1 MNTLILFEQLL
12 VLAAMAAVGFLAFRL
27 KWIDQPSASKVTTLV
42 VKIFNP
48 MMIISSTIGRS
59 SGSSSRLLLQ
69 NFILTLVYFA
79 VLTLAGFLYVRYRR
93 FDPGSSNLYMLL
105 TVFSNLGFMG
115 IPLVKAL
122 YGDDYI
128 IYLVF
133 YLMVFNVIAYT
144 FGIRLAVGI
153 SDGEAHFRPDMLFNT
168 GMASCI
174 ISVLLFVLKIPVA
187 APIASFCSYVGNM
200 AIPLSMMIIGVTLA
214 QTSWKDLFTPS
225 DCRFI
230 FFKML
235 LLPVICSLLIR
246 LFPVEEHLRTLFCL
260 MVSMP
265 AASLTGMLAEEYA
278 GRGHECNR
286 LVILTTIVSVITIPL
301 VSLI

>member
-1 MNTLILFEQLL
+1 MNTLILFQQLL
-12 VLAAMAAVGFLAFRL
+12 VLSAMIAAGFLAFRL
-27 KWIDQPSASKVTTLV
+27 HWIDQPTASKASTLV

-48 MMIISSTIGRS
+48 MMIISSTIGRN
-59 SGSSSRLLLQ
+59 SGNAGKLLVQ
-69 NFILTLVYFA
+69 NFLLSLIYFA
-79 VLTLAGFLYVRYRR
+79 VLTAAGFIYVKYRR
-93 FDPGSSNLYMLL
+93 FDKSSSNLHMLV

-133 YLMVFNVIAYT
+133 YLMVFNVLAYT

-153 SDGEAHFRPDMLFNT
+153 ADGSARFRPAMIFNT

-174 ISVLLFVLKIPVA
+174 ISVLLFVLKVPVA
-187 APIASFCSYVGNM
+187 APVASFCSYMGNT
-200 AIPLSMMIIGVTLA
+200 AIPLSMMIIGVSLA
-214 QTSWKDLFTPS
+214 QTDLKDLFDPS
-225 DCRFI
+225 NYRYI

-235 LLPVICSLLIR
+235 LLPAVCSLLIR
-246 LFPVEEHLRTLFCL
+246 FFPVEEHLRTLFCL

-265 AASLTGMLAEEYA
+265 AASLSGMLAEEYA

-286 LVILTTIVSVITIPL
+286 LVILTTVVSVITIPL